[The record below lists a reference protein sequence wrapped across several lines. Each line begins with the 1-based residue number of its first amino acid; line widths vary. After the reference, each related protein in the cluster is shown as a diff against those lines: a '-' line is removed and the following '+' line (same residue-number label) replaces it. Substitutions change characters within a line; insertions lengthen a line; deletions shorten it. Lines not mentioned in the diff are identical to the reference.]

1 MKGRAIVTDNDYRLD
16 DAPQNDSPDAY
27 ALAGMLY
34 GLSGNLLDEM
44 SFIAGEFA
52 TEENE

>member
-1 MKGRAIVTDNDYRLD
+1 MKGRVIVTDNDYRPD

-34 GLSGNLLDEM
+34 GLSGDISDEM
-44 SFIAGEFA
+44 SFIAGEFTA
-52 TEENE
+52 EENE